1 MPLGTII
8 IFKSNNKN
16 WKCALMLN
24 IEICFKISKKII
36 IVSGNLPFF
45 PLDKFFWT
53 MASVLEQYVNTVQN
67 LSSQGMFLY
76 TKDVLARDIIMMIVL
91 F

>member
-1 MPLGTII
+1 
-8 IFKSNNKN
+8 
-16 WKCALMLN
+16 
-24 IEICFKISKKII
+24 
-36 IVSGNLPFF
+36 
-45 PLDKFFWT
+45 

-76 TKDVLARDIIMMIVL
+76 TKDVLARGIIMMIVL